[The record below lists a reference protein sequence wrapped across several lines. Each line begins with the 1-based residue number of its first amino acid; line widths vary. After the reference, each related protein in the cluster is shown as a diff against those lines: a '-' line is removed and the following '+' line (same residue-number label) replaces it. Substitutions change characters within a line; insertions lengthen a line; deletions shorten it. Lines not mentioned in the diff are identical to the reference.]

1 VGDSSSV
8 MKKMTFFSVAWDK
21 ETQLAIEERIRLIGL
36 NMNGRLERID
46 KRVKDHKSV
55 V

>member
-1 VGDSSSV
+1 M
-8 MKKMTFFSVAWDK
+8 MKKMIFFSAAWEK

-36 NMNGRLERID
+36 NMNGRVERID